1 MQNIYCKKLQIPNI
15 FVQCYQDIKIDKSLE
30 KILPINDINIEFK
43 EWLASL
49 NIGLDS
55 CRFFSAE
62 PGAKYPLHK
71 DISYA
76 SELSNRVTDC
86 VKINLIYNSNNSK
99 MKWYS
104 PQPSKSP
111 NIIRNA
117 VGELLKIYNETDC
130 DVVFEADTDGPAHL
144 INGMIIH
151 TLLNGN
157 STRHCYSMPL
167 VNLTTKIRLTWDEAN
182 KMLSPYV
189 LNH

>member
-15 FVQCYQDIKIDKSLE
+15 FVQCYQDIKIGKSLE

-43 EWLASL
+43 QWLASL

-62 PGAKYPLHK
+62 PGNKYVLHK
-71 DISYA
+71 DISYN

-86 VKINLIYNSNNSK
+86 VKINLIYNSDNSK
-99 MKWYS
+99 MKWYELKPDRS
-104 PQPSKSP
+104 SSVVYNK
-111 NIIRNA
+111 
-117 VGELLKIYNETDC
+117 VGQKLKIYNEEDC
-130 DVVFEADTDGPAHL
+130 DVVFEEDTNGPAHL

-182 KMLSPYV
+182 KMLSPHI